1 MTHSVGRNSLAWR
14 EALRIN
20 WSDDASFFRL
30 AAQLQRLI
38 RTALHLKLI
47 STLSDRTRKRKLLIN
62 AFSKTTKREIERLP
76 KTEEKISVDKKK
88 TATDWTCMYDFIR
101 PKMETYFSRHYG
113 DQKFEFLTS
122 LRMFVSLQIRARA
135 HFFLLLRYHID
146 KRARSRG
153 KRKKKHQK
161 CSEEFKWFKVF
172 RGAGFVRKKKGE
184 TKQWYENLLMKFFLR
199 DFRTRKTKNR
209 RIFWRQG
216 ETLSSGRVFVV
227 DLGHEGRK
235 ITTKPERT
243 TSNVYYTILGC
254 PLRPWSNISI
264 TYDENV

>member
-1 MTHSVGRNSLAWR
+1 MTHSVGWNSLGSVTRSFANKLK
-14 EALRIN
+14 LRCKLF
-20 WSDDASFFRL
+20 WFFQ
-30 AAQLQRLI
+30 AQHRHLV
-38 RTALHLKLI
+38 RTALQLI
-47 STLSDRTRKRKLLIN
+47 STLSDRTRKQKLFIN

-76 KTEEKISVDKKK
+76 KTEEKISVDKK
-88 TATDWTCMYDFIR
+88 TATVWTCMYDFIR

-122 LRMFVSLQIRARA
+122 VSLQIRARA

-172 RGAGFVRKKKGE
+172 AGQVLCAKRE

-209 RIFWRQG
+209 RIFRRQG
-216 ETLSSGRVFVV
+216 ETLSSGRVFFIE
-227 DLGHEGRK
+227 LGHEDEE

-243 TSNVYYTILGC
+243 TSNEYYTILGC
-254 PLRPWSNISI
+254 PFRPWSNISI